1 MLHKKIASLGL
12 AVALTAGA
20 LTGAATLT
28 SAAPAEAASCR
39 VSNLRTFSVHNA
51 SCTWVRHVNEIRGG
65 APKFAPWER
74 AGKTSKQRACW
85 VNVTRYGFDYVV

>member
-20 LTGAATLT
+20 LTGATTLT

-39 VSNLRTFSVHNA
+39 VSNLRTFSVDNV
-51 SCTWVRHVNEIRGG
+51 SCKRVRHVNEVRGG
-65 APKFAPWER
+65 ARKVAPWVP

-85 VNVTRYGFDYVV
+85 VNVTRYGFEYAV

>member
-20 LTGAATLT
+20 LTGATTLT

-39 VSNLRTFSVHNA
+39 VSNLRTFSVDNA
-51 SCTWVRHVNEIRGG
+51 SCKRVRHFNDVRS
-65 APKFAPWER
+65 APRKFAPWVP
-74 AGKTSKQRACW
+74 AGKTSKQRVCW
-85 VNVTRYGFDYVV
+85 ANVTRSGFQYVI